1 MAEQTFGIASAG
13 VALVSDAA
21 YRKAAAAIIERAKF
35 HCLAM
40 VFIVDPDPI
49 EDEKLSVDSLLQDL
63 AAAAW
68 RGVDARLIVGGSRE
82 NRDILDGC
90 LLARS
95 RAISLGAPA
104 RLLAAT
110 EQRSVHTKMLVTDN
124 RVLLGSHNWSPG
136 ALGGQRQDSVLVEDS
151 ALAAFLISRFEQQ
164 WVNARAEGFD
174 VPR

>member
-1 MAEQTFGIASAG
+1 MAEQTIGIRNAKT
-13 VALVSDAA
+13 ALVSDES
-21 YRKAAAAIIERAKF
+21 YFKAAIATIERSVH

-49 EDEKLSVDSLLQDL
+49 NDDKLRVDALLREL

-68 RGVDARLIVGGSRE
+68 RGVDARLIIGGSRD

-95 RAISLGAPA
+95 RANALGVPA

-110 EQRSVHTKMLVTDN
+110 EQRSVHTKMLVADE

-136 ALGGQRQDSVLVEDS
+136 ALGGQRQDSVLVEDGTLS
-151 ALAAFLISRFEQQ
+151 ALLASRFEQQ
-164 WVNARAEGFD
+164 WVYAKAEGFD